1 MRCYI
6 LGYGRSLFCFHI
18 LFESAVLHCVS
29 KRVSAPSD
37 ASGIVTPPNSHIYA
51 ISVLKFEKIH
61 DKCMT
66 ELEAEHVECKD
77 FSDSGCDGAKIELI
91 VVSKQF
97 EGVPL
102 LKRHQKVNELFSA
115 ELSSNQIH
123 ALTMK
128 TWTPQQYASKK

>member
-1 MRCYI
+1 
-6 LGYGRSLFCFHI
+6 
-18 LFESAVLHCVS
+18 
-29 KRVSAPSD
+29 
-37 ASGIVTPPNSHIYA
+37 
-51 ISVLKFEKIH
+51 
-61 DKCMT
+61 MT

-77 FSDSGCDGAKIELI
+77 FSDGGCDGAKIDLI

-115 ELSSNQIH
+115 ELSSNKIH